1 LETIAF
7 TQIEEVMDSSCTGDL
22 SLIYSQLSI
31 LSSFE
36 KKTHADIIEEVMRR
50 HALKPDTSCIAKNEW
65 RTVDS
70 SIQPILRCLEEH
82 IQEEGNEFSPSESF
96 DDALDQLRKLFS
108 CEREDQSRLAS
119 QISSSIDQYQLIVQ
133 ENDRF
138 NADIVSHSLRMK
150 ELPSQIRDFTDLC
163 RKLQSLNNEKSC
175 LSASS
180 LAEEKSKTLLL
191 RTECE
196 ASLLKFSTNVDAEEA
211 QVSSVEAQNTELC
224 TRLEDF
230 QKHLSF
236 RREKARNEEKTRM
249 LLEQLRVAK
258 LEQRRYLDEQ
268 REQTAHKL
276 AARIAST
283 RETIAYM
290 ATQARML
297 KGKFDDFRNTVDSS
311 SEVLSKLSA
320 KEEQLRQDLSVRQ
333 KDLHEWEHRARDSE
347 MHLIRTIT
355 QSQDVRDETKSFR
368 LQYDKLQQQCR
379 TLQLKRK
386 EVLMQR
392 CSESATT
399 RLKDPSSDG
408 DEPRWPAVG
417 AVSSQISSSGS
428 HKKGIEDSAGAG
440 CPSPAV
446 DELDASCGRDV
457 ASPG

>member
-1 LETIAF
+1 
-7 TQIEEVMDSSCTGDL
+7 MDSCTGNL

-36 KKTHADIIEEVMRR
+36 KKSHADIIEEVMRR
-50 HALKPDTSCIAKNEW
+50 HALKPDTCITKNEW

-70 SIQPILRCLEEH
+70 SIQTILRHLEECV
-82 IQEEGNEFSPSESF
+82 QEGGNALAPLESL
-96 DDALDQLRKLFS
+96 DDALGQLRKLFS
-108 CEREDQSRLAS
+108 CEREDQSRLTS
-119 QISSSIDQYQLIVQ
+119 QISSSIDQYQLIVR
-133 ENDRF
+133 ENDRC

-150 ELPSQIRDFTDLC
+150 EIPSQIRDFTDLC
-163 RKLQSLNNEKSC
+163 RKLQSLNNEKSS
-175 LSASS
+175 LTASS
-180 LAEEKSKTLLL
+180 LAEEKSKTLQL

-211 QVSSVEAQNTELC
+211 QVSSVEVQNTELC

-236 RREKARNEEKTRM
+236 RREKARNEEKTRT

-268 REQTAHKL
+268 REQTAYKL

-297 KGKFDDFRNTVDSS
+297 KGKFDDFRTTVDSS

-320 KEEQLRQDLSVRQ
+320 KEEQLRLDLSARQ
-333 KDLHEWEHRARDSE
+333 KDLLEWEHRARDSE

-355 QSQDVRDETKSFR
+355 QSQDVRDEAKSFR

-392 CSESATT
+392 GSECATT

-408 DEPRWPAVG
+408 EETRWSAVG
-417 AVSSQISSSGS
+417 AATSQISSSGS

-440 CPSPAV
+440 CPSPAAEDV
-446 DELDASCGRDV
+446 DASSGRDV

>member
-1 LETIAF
+1 
-7 TQIEEVMDSSCTGDL
+7 MDSSSCTGDL

-50 HALKPDTSCIAKNEW
+50 HALKPDTTCIAKNEW
-65 RTVDS
+65 RTIDS
-70 SIQPILRCLEEH
+70 NIQPILRHLEEYL
-82 IQEEGNEFSPSESF
+82 QEGGSEFAPL
-96 DDALDQLRKLFS
+96 DDALGQLRKLFS

-119 QISSSIDQYQLIVQ
+119 QISSSIDQYQLIVR
-133 ENDRF
+133 ENDRC

-163 RKLQSLNNEKSC
+163 RKLQSLNNEKSS
-175 LSASS
+175 LSESS

-211 QVSSVEAQNTELC
+211 QVSLVEVQNTELC
-224 TRLEDF
+224 SRLEDF

-236 RREKARNEEKTRM
+236 RREKARNEEKTRT
-249 LLEQLRVAK
+249 LLEQLRMAK

-268 REQTAHKL
+268 REQTAYKL

-283 RETIAYM
+283 SETIAYM

-311 SEVLSKLSA
+311 SEVLSKLTA
-320 KEEQLRQDLSVRQ
+320 KEEQLRQDLSARQ

-355 QSQDVRDETKSFR
+355 QSQDVRDEAKSFR

-399 RLKDPSSDG
+399 SFDG
-408 DEPRWPAVG
+408 EEPRWSQSTVG
-417 AVSSQISSSGS
+417 AAASQISSSGS

-440 CPSPAV
+440 CPSPAA
-446 DELDASCGRDV
+446 DEADASSGRDV
-457 ASPG
+457 VSPG